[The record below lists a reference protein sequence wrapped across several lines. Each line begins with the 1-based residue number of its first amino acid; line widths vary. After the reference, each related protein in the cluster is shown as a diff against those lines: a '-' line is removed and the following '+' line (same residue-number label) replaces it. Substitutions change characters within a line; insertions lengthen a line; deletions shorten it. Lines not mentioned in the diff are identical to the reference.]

1 MTGNF
6 GFVPIKRE
14 DAKELELL
22 LEDVEV
28 FIFFSLAGIVVV
40 DGAALLSIERP
51 ANFKSQAERLRRI
64 GLLFIVCKL
73 LVDVAVAALFIKLPL
88 CNFKSHAER
97 LLRIGLLFVCR
108 LVDDVV
114 FFNCG

>member
-6 GFVPIKRE
+6 GFVPINLE
-14 DAKELELL
+14 VVKELELL
-22 LEDVEV
+22 LEDDEV
-28 FIFFSLAGIVVV
+28 FIFFNLAGIVVV
-40 DGAALLSIERP
+40 EGAVLLSIVRP
-51 ANFKSQAERLRRI
+51 ANFKSHAERLRRI

-73 LVDVAVAALFIKLPL
+73 LVDVAVAPLFNKLPL
-88 CNFKSHAER
+88 CTFKSHAER
-97 LLRIGLLFVCR
+97 LRRIGLLFVCR